1 MSDDRSL
8 RLQDSSIS
16 KLAKQ
21 ARATGRRIEL
31 PDHEWRGLRLRLTPA
46 GSASWS
52 LLCKDNAGRTRRYLI
67 GGYPG
72 LSLRDARIK
81 ARKLR
86 ERVRDGYDPIL
97 EKQQRVLLARKAGD
111 ALTMH
116 GLFELYATKGR
127 GAELKSWKSQRA
139 RLRARLSAIFRTVM
153 DKPLSDLSL
162 VELQGIL
169 DEYGQTRATSARWA
183 VSTLRP
189 ILKWAAS
196 PGRKLIDAELTKIA
210 NVRGAVR
217 RQRVLNEKEL
227 GSVWSVLL
235 ALSGDGY
242 ADCMRF
248 ILLTL
253 LRRSEAEGV
262 RWSDVDLDGRVVRV
276 TGTKNGRDH
285 VVPLSDC
292 AMEVLRGRMGLRAP
306 GAELVFTNAVGR
318 VLNGWDRARLIVT
331 NKSGVDGWH
340 CHDLRRTGATLLGEM
355 GVEPYVVEAALNHI
369 NVMSALA
376 ATYNVA
382 RYGERVREALVMLGA
397 RLDAYNHTSM
407 GGRAQPQSI

>member
-1 MSDDRSL
+1 MHEERSL

-16 KLAKQ
+16 RWIGQ
-21 ARATGRRIEL
+21 ARATGQRIEL
-31 PDHEWRGLRLRLTPA
+31 PDHEWKALRLRLTPNGA
-46 GSASWS
+46 ASWS
-52 LLCKDNAGRTRRYLI
+52 LLCKDNEGRTRRFLI

-86 ERVRDGYDPIL
+86 ERVRDGYDPIA
-97 EKQQRVLLARKAGD
+97 EKRQRVLLARTAHD
-111 ALTMH
+111 TLTMN

-127 GAELKSWKSQRA
+127 GAELRSWESQRG
-139 RLRARLSAIFRTVM
+139 RLSAIFRTVIDRDM
-153 DKPLSDLSL
+153 SGVSL
-162 VELQGIL
+162 VELQGII
-169 DEYGQTRATSARWA
+169 DEYGQKRVTSARWA

-189 ILKWAAS
+189 ILKWGAAN
-196 PGRKLIDAELTKIA
+196 GRKLISAELVGIV
-210 NVRGAVR
+210 NVRGAIR
-217 RQRVLNEKEL
+217 RQRVLNESEL
-227 GSVWSVLL
+227 ENVWRVLL
-235 ALSGDGY
+235 AMGGDGY

-253 LRRSEAEGV
+253 LRRSEAENV

-292 AMEVLRGRMGLRAP
+292 AMEVLRGRLALRAP
-306 GAELVFTNAVGR
+306 GAGLVFSNAVGR

-355 GVEPYVVEAALNHI
+355 GIEPYVVEAALNHV

-382 RYGERVREALVMLGA
+382 RYGERVREALAMLGE
-397 RLDAYNHTSM
+397 RLA
-407 GGRAQPQSI
+407 GCG